1 MDSEEK
7 AVRCILG
14 MCQVS
19 VSIPRDAGEVGDES
33 AEIFVSYS
41 VMVGS

>member
-1 MDSEEK
+1 MCSWWAELVLAEK
-7 AVRCILG
+7 R
-14 MCQVS
+14 VS

-33 AEIFVSYS
+33 AEILVSYS